1 MGVPN
6 ARACSQ
12 TQVSAIVRLNNKEYD
27 RADFIKSG
35 FNHYDLYFED
45 CTTPDEKIVKVCCF
59 ICAASVLPNKGRW
72 CACQSRAR
80 TSCTG
85 THMCII
91 GVVTGVRA

>member
-45 CTTPDEKIVKVCCF
+45 CTTPDEKIVKV
-59 ICAASVLPNKGRW
+59 
-72 CACQSRAR
+72 
-80 TSCTG
+80 
-85 THMCII
+85 
-91 GVVTGVRA
+91 

>member
-59 ICAASVLPNKGRW
+59 YMC
-72 CACQSRAR
+72 CF
-80 TSCTG
+80 CTAKQG
-85 THMCII
+85 
-91 GVVTGVRA
+91 